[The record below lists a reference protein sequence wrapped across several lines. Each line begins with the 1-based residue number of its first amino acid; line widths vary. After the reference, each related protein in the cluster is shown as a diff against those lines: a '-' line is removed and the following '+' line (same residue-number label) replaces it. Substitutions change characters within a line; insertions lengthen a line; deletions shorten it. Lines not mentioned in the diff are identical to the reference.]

1 MRNRSTKRTL
11 GAMALAF
18 EAFAVFFATLV
29 AFGLKVSTPVN
40 VWSWGLGLALV
51 MIATPGILSRKGG
64 YAFAWALQALALW
77 FSIYAAITVA
87 SGWLFIV
94 VAVIFIGLW
103 AWAMI
108 AGTTIDKARAA
119 WQKLNGDGAETVVE
133 TEVFVVESET
143 NKEQKGE

>member
-18 EAFAVFFATLV
+18 ESFAVFFGTLV

-51 MIATPGILSRKGG
+51 MIITPGILSRRGG
-64 YAFAWALQALALW
+64 YAFAWALQALTMW

-103 AWAMI
+103 SWAMI
-108 AGTTIDKARAA
+108 AGSTIDKARAA
-119 WQKLNGDGAETVVE
+119 WQKLNGDGVETEAE
-133 TEVFVVESET
+133 TEVFTIEIDSTKDQE
-143 NKEQKGE
+143 

>member
-29 AFGLKVSTPVN
+29 AFGLKVSSPVM
-40 VWSWGLGLALV
+40 VWSWGLGLALI
-51 MIATPGILSRKGG
+51 MIVTPGILGRRGG
-64 YAFAWALQALALW
+64 YSFAWALQALALW

-103 AWAMI
+103 TWA
-108 AGTTIDKARAA
+108 
-119 WQKLNGDGAETVVE
+119 
-133 TEVFVVESET
+133 
-143 NKEQKGE
+143 